1 MQKNKHLHN
10 SCRKKSISFSGRVS
24 HTHPTQFIYSNTNL
38 HVVSTYS
45 TMDKKVCLPVGAR
58 SLG

>member
-1 MQKNKHLHN
+1 
-10 SCRKKSISFSGRVS
+10 VS
-24 HTHPTQFIYSNTNL
+24 HTHPTQKIYSNTNL

-58 SLG
+58 SLGWQNKMGVKVSEKTACS